1 MRRIKSESV
10 PCTLRL
16 PFQTFSL
23 LQFTLSFLPDKYPVF
38 HLKMSIKKRTEYF
51 HIQSFFAVTSY
62 YTLFFVCMGCYTF
75 PIVCIFKDILHFLNH
90 LLHGMGHEILI
101 YIRHLLRGNRHSLS
115 DPYLDRKTHGSRVIL
130 RQHIGSHPRKTS
142 VFVA

>member
-1 MRRIKSESV
+1 MLQKASLSGVPPASSKSVLHAGMPKRFSRFGRILIS
-10 PCTLRL
+10 
-16 PFQTFSL
+16 
-23 LQFTLSFLPDKYPVF
+23 YIW
-38 HLKMSIKKRTEYF
+38 SIKKRTEYF